1 MMKEDEVSQADTV
14 STVMETSSYTG
25 LPDSVYSNNFLIVR
39 CLALVAVVV
48 ATQGGDTGASLTEGR
63 TLVAVVGAAK
73 VRAAIASGASGSG
86 RDWGGGLVEEGG
98 GGGGEDEGRKGSCW
112 GERGVW
118 AKEELG
124 ERQGCWEPQQ
134 EQVKTQNLVH

>member
-1 MMKEDEVSQADTV
+1 MVV
-14 STVMETSSYTG
+14 WH
-25 LPDSVYSNNFLIVR
+25 
-39 CLALVAVVV
+39 LAE
-48 ATQGGDTGASLTEGR
+48 SR

-73 VRAAIASGASGSG
+73 VRAAIAAGASGSG

-112 GERGVW
+112 GERSCWGEGGSWGENGVW

-134 EQVKTQNLVH
+134 EQVKTRNLDK